1 METREITISEIEY
14 KFLLSQNA
22 ELIKQNRA
30 MQRLLNGKSRCG
42 ITIKKSLGESILE
55 KYTGVQNN
63 D

>member
-42 ITIKKSLGESILE
+42 ITIKNL
-55 KYTGVQNN
+55 
-63 D
+63 